1 MTEPFDRLPPPRQ
14 AEIDGLLKR
23 AHRVRILEG
32 GAAGGRPLGGPVL
45 ATFTGP
51 EIQDLRAA
59 LRIVEDGAP
68 FHCMCHGDLAIDVR
82 GRFLR
87 LAVLSYHHGKSLR
100 LEGSGSDVDLRD
112 GPALLRLLAARGVGE
127 PLARYEAG
135 VVTEEQRAVAAERW
149 RAAAPAVLR
158 ERLDELASGPMGLPR
173 HEHDAAYD
181 QTVAQLRKA
190 GADDRAI
197 AAELFAWVGSSDSPW
212 SGYPAYESLPLVLL
226 RRLSPAALLAA
237 IEQANGDASL
247 LGAARFVCD
256 HEVVSFRKRLVAAV
270 SPARLDAFAVRLERT
285 TMDAEGLAD
294 ARQRLR
300 AARAIATQARDRKAR
315 LSAERERELAC
326 VAVSEDGPFGDLA
339 TDGER
344 LVALDVYTVV
354 DVDVSTGDLVPL
366 ATYAGSP
373 FTELV
378 LVPGSL
384 FVLRNN
390 EGRLERLEPGDTKPR
405 LVAEGLPRPMQP
417 VACGGVVCMISAP
430 FEEYPGENGI
440 RYSRQRTSLVRI
452 DPDGSLATITPVE
465 RGVASLAADATHL
478 YFSSSDLEGKGVIE
492 RVPRTGGKPQRL
504 VEVRANGHVSARPRL
519 LVDGEHLLYADGPAL
534 CRVPVAGGK
543 AQTLAKLP
551 APVAAITPVDGG
563 LVVIVGGS
571 SDDEWHV
578 ERLDHDG
585 KHRRVGTLPRAPYHR
600 LVLVTR
606 RGQAFFTLDDR
617 LYRVR

>member
-1 MTEPFDRLPPPRQ
+1 MPEPLERLPAPRQ
-14 AEIDGLLKR
+14 AEIDGLLQR

-45 ATFTGP
+45 ATLAGP
-51 EIQDLRAA
+51 ELEELRAA
-59 LRIVEDGAP
+59 LRIVEGGP
-68 FHCMCHGDLAIDVR
+68 RFHCMCHGDLAIDVR
-82 GRFLR
+82 GRLLR
-87 LAVLSYHHGKSLR
+87 IGVLSYHHGKSLR
-100 LEGSGSDVDLRD
+100 LEGSGSDVELVD

-135 VVTEEQRAVAAERW
+135 LVAEERHAAEAERW

-158 ERLDELASGPMGLPR
+158 ERLDELGSGPLGLPR
-173 HEHDAAYD
+173 HEHDAVHD
-181 QTVAQLRKA
+181 ETVAELRRG
-190 GADDRAI
+190 GADDRTI
-197 AAELFAWVGSSDSPW
+197 AAELLAWVGSSDSPW
-212 SGYPAYESLPLVLL
+212 SGYPAYEATPLVLL
-226 RRLSPAALLAA
+226 RRLSPAGLLAA
-237 IEQANGDASL
+237 IEQADDEARL

-270 SPARLDAFAVRLERT
+270 SPARFEAFAARLART

-294 ARQRLR
+294 ARARLR
-300 AARAIATQARDRKAR
+300 AARAVATQARERKAR
-315 LSAERERELAC
+315 LSAERGRELAC
-326 VAVSEDGPFGDLA
+326 VAVSEDGPFGDLV

-354 DVDVSTGDLVPL
+354 DVDVDTGDLAPL
-366 ATYAGSP
+366 VTYAGSP

-378 LVPGSL
+378 LVPGAL

-390 EGRLERLEPGDTKPR
+390 QGRLECLEPGDTEPWV
-405 LVAEGLPRPMQP
+405 VAEGLPRPMQP

-430 FEEYPGENGI
+430 FEEYPGDNGI

-452 DPDGSLATITPVE
+452 EPDGSLATITPIE

-478 YFSSSDLEGKGVIE
+478 YFSSTDLEGKGVIE
-492 RVPRTGGKPQRL
+492 RVPRTGAEPQRL
-504 VEVRANGHVSARPRL
+504 AEVTANGHVSARPRL
-519 LVDGEHLLYADGPAL
+519 IVEGEHLLYADGPAV

-543 AQTLAKLP
+543 ARTLAKLP
-551 APVAAITPVDGG
+551 APVGAITPVDGG
-563 LVVIVGGS
+563 WVVIVGGS
-571 SDDEWHV
+571 SDEEWHV

-585 KHRRVGTLPRAPYHR
+585 THRRVGTLPRAPYHR

-617 LYRVR
+617 LYCVR